1 MGKLVRFVA
10 ARQKVDRAAAEEAL
24 GALRELPEQ
33 LLLQLPPAA
42 RAAISVASNALHRH
56 ARPDTEEGLWSGG
69 FNMLSRVQT
78 KWVWDQIRRLP
89 SKDRPNQVRHAFDLV
104 LLYLRQDTGEVM
116 LTRDEI
122 AREIGCAPRSVST
135 IMGTL
140 EKLHVLSRDRRPEVG
155 HRGRGRVVYVVNA
168 HVAWNGSLEL
178 RTLAA
183 AKVAPPSE
191 QQPLLKLVPPPEAAE

>member
-10 ARQKVDRAAAEEAL
+10 ARQKVDRAAAEQAI
-24 GALRELPEQ
+24 GVLRDLPEQ

-42 RAAISVASNALHRH
+42 RVAISVASNALHRH

-89 SKDRPNQVRHAFDLV
+89 PEARPHQVRHAFDLV

-116 LTRDEI
+116 LTRDEL
-122 AREIGCAPRSVST
+122 AAEIGCRPRDVST

-140 EKLHVLSRDRRPEVG
+140 EKLHVLSRDRRPEAG

-178 RTLAA
+178 RTRAA

-191 QQPLLKLVPPPEAAE
+191 QQPLLKLVPPAEAAE

>member
-1 MGKLVRFVA
+1 MGKLVRFVSA
-10 ARQKVDRAAAEEAL
+10 QRKADRAVAAEAVEL
-24 GALRELPEQ
+24 LSQLPEQ

-42 RAAISVASNALHRH
+42 RVAISVASNALHRH
-56 ARPDTEEGLWSGG
+56 ARPDTDEGIWSGG

-78 KWVWDQIRRLP
+78 KWVWDQIRKLP
-89 SKDRPNQVRHAFDLV
+89 PEARPNQVRHAFDLV

-122 AREIGCAPRSVST
+122 AREIGCHPRHVST

-140 EKLHVLSRDRRPEVG
+140 EKLHVLSRDRRPEAG
-155 HRGRGRVVYVVNA
+155 YRGRGRVVYVVNA

-178 RTLAA
+178 RTHVA
-183 AKVAPPSE
+183 AKQKPPVE
-191 QQPLLKLVPPPEAAE
+191 QQSSLKLVSPEAAE